1 MGNDF
6 QRTEHEFSGQL
17 EKSFCNG
24 TCGLKLLK
32 DILFPI

>member
-1 MGNDF
+1 MGNGF

-17 EKSFCNG
+17 EKSFCNETG
-24 TCGLKLLK
+24 GLKLLK